1 MTDRQLVKYSFFKLD
16 EAFLRLRV
24 DTQREAKLEFVDTI
38 RNFNRRMLLR
48 PYSLMGARGDVDFL
62 LWQIANELEPIR
74 ELATAIRRTKL
85 GAYLTMPRSFLSGTK
100 QSIYDIV
107 LPNDDKD
114 VDNRESII
122 VEVSDLPY
130 LFVYPFTKTR
140 PWYALTGEERQEMIF
155 EHIKVGREFPDITV
169 NTSYS
174 YGVDDQEFIVAFEGD
189 NPHDFIDLV
198 QKLRFTEASMY
209 TLQDTPMHICTAMP
223 LADVID
229 SIGGPPV
236 AHMVEKDITEVGGW
250 LEVAQAG
257 EVPVGHNKLVYYG
270 REQVG
275 VFNVEGT
282 LYALNNRCPHSR
294 GPLHQGKIV
303 ESEGQLAVRCPW
315 HVADFALETGAVLCG
330 PSPRDVETFSIKE
343 EDGYIYIARTATLE
357 ATPEAAEVSAK

>member
-16 EAFLRLRV
+16 EGFLRLRAE
-24 DTQREAKLEFVDTI
+24 TQREAKLEFIDTV

-48 PYSLMGARGDVDFL
+48 PYTLMGARGDVDFL
-62 LWQIANELEPIR
+62 LWQIANELDAIQ

-107 LPNDDKD
+107 LPGDGDS

-130 LFVYPFTKTR
+130 LFVYPFVKTR
-140 PWYALTGEERQEMIF
+140 PWYDLTGEERQEMIF

-174 YGVDDQEFIVAFEGD
+174 YGIDDQEFIVAFEGE

-198 QKLRFTEASMY
+198 QKLRFTKASMY

-236 AHMVEKDITEVGGW
+236 AHLVEQDVTEVGGW
-250 LEVAQAG
+250 LEVATAESITPG
-257 EVPVGHNKLVYYG
+257 KNKLVYYG

-275 VFNVEGT
+275 LFNVDGT
-282 LYALNNRCPHSR
+282 IYALNNRCPHSR
-294 GPLHQGKIV
+294 GPLHQGEV
-303 ESEGQLAVRCPW
+303 VHSEGQLAVRCPW
-315 HVADFALETGAVLCG
+315 HVADFALETGKVLCG
-330 PSPRDVETFSIKE
+330 PSPRDVEAFSVKVE
-343 EDGYIYIARTATLE
+343 EGMVYIARTSTIEAEPETAAAT
-357 ATPEAAEVSAK
+357 AK